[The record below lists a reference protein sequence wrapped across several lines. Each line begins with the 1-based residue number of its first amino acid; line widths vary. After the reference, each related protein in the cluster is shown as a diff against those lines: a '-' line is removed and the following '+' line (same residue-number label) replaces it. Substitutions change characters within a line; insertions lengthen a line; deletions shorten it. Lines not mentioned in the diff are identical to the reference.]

1 MIVDAIFGT
10 GLAKEVRGLEAA
22 VIEEINRSG
31 KPVIA
36 VDIPSGLDG
45 TTGVPLG
52 VAVRA
57 THTYTYGHAKLGQLL
72 HPGVSYRGR
81 LTVVDISLPA
91 AAADALGVD
100 AHVVDGEM
108 LRRIFRTTA
117 AGGAQGHVRQRGRH
131 RGLCRQDRRGGHG
144 NDRGAQD
151 RRGARHPGHPGKP

>member
-10 GLAKEVRGLEAA
+10 GLTKEVAGVEAA

-45 TTGVPLG
+45 TSGLPLG

-57 THTYTYGHAKLGQLL
+57 THTYTYGHPKLGQLL

-81 LTVVDISLPA
+81 LTVIDISLPP
-91 AAADALGVD
+91 
-100 AHVVDGEM
+100 
-108 LRRIFRTTA
+108 RP
-117 AGGAQGHVRQRGRH
+117 
-131 RGLCRQDRRGGHG
+131 
-144 NDRGAQD
+144 
-151 RRGARHPGHPGKP
+151 HPRSASTPTW